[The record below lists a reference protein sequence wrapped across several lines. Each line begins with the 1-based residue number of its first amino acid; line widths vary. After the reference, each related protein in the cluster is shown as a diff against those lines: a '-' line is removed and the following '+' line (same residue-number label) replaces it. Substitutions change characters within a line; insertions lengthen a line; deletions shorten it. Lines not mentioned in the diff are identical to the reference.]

1 MNFLVKKI
9 MMKKLDKEDKKFIAP
24 HFRAGVVTP
33 QDLRKI
39 ADVCEKFPEC
49 KIKLGAEIIIGGVTE
64 EARNDEFRRML
75 GLPAFSVAGFCIRP
89 VKICSGGFAC
99 DNNLRDSFSLGLEL
113 DKKFSGRK
121 LPFKMIISISGCARC
136 CSEPMVRDIGIVAS
150 RQGYAIFVGGAAG
163 ARPRIGIR
171 LIDNLSESEVIDTAE
186 RIIGLYE
193 KMGKTPERLGMFIER
208 IGFERFKQECQL
220 SK

>member
-1 MNFLVKKI
+1 MNFLVKR
-9 MMKKLDKEDKKFIAP
+9 MVMKRLDKEDKKFIAP

-39 ADVCEKFPEC
+39 ADVCEKFPES
-49 KIKLGAEIIIGGVTE
+49 KIKLGTEIIIGGITE
-64 EARNDEFRRML
+64 ETRNEEFRRIL
-75 GLPAFSVAGFCIRP
+75 DLPTFSVAGFCIRP
-89 VKICSGGFAC
+89 VKICSGGFIC
-99 DNNLRDSFSLGLEL
+99 DNNLQDSFSLGLKL
-113 DKKFSGRK
+113 DEKFSGRM

-136 CSEPMVRDIGIVAS
+136 CSEPMVRDIGIVAC

-171 LIDNLSESEVIDTAE
+171 LIDNLSESEVIDTME

-193 KMGKTPERLGMFIER
+193 KMGRTPERLGMFIER
-208 IGFERFKQECQL
+208 IGFERFKQECQP
-220 SK
+220 K